1 MTKTAAEER
10 WLNYLR
16 QQKHYSQTQAD
27 ECFGHWQARRQ
38 SLADKVKGI
47 ACRVDNKTLILHIEQ
62 FPGGEEVARIALS
75 DTRPSPESL
84 SGRRQW
90 ACLDGHG
97 HYLKPISLDES
108 AQPELVITPSF
119 SFITASSI
127 HTHPLLIES
136 RFLLDAVQQ
145 DKRPHTVD
153 LYLSP
158 DSTTLFAAHRQA
170 GEVLVISL
178 LDYEII
184 ERFQIRKP
192 GSNRTLN
199 VCFDSKGEKAYI
211 TDNESIQLWI
221 IELDSLKN
229 RIWKSGLGI
238 LGNLMPAPDPRYLY
252 LCTQRPQFSLLYF
265 DTETL
270 STPYS
275 VEIKGDS
282 WCMQRI
288 LPCDPMQLS
297 PDGKLLYF
305 NTWTEAGGLRTPLI
319 HVIKTSSVRTLRS
332 FPIQDGSQPAM
343 LGHSRPNPLHE
354 QEKLDFQSFLLQEN
368 ILTEA
373 DLQAPIEEAP
383 VELKQERK
391 VAPPRKNFQVYQPP
405 KDDPTLWDQIGQ
417 EAEELD
423 LPAEAEIAIVDLL
436 NWAFYRITL
445 TNLLLHNDEV
455 KRLKKLAHE
464 LRKQLRTKKVVLAE
478 LDDLMGKHALRTPI
492 SREAVASLIKQARLR
507 GDSVRFEDIC
517 PLCETPLEQDDGLA
531 CPACFYRL
539 DLPEERDIRHKLSA
553 ETSSRLFAGQMGV
566 VLPGQNRFYTMNV
579 WRQLLGVFEGKSAEI
594 GEIAH
599 VTVLPNHNYLVA
611 DAKGNKV
618 AEYSPGGEQIWKAKL
633 ALRHPVM
640 ATFQVFSEGAN
651 TQEERMI
658 IVDQGNQRVLELD
671 RSGRHWRR
679 YPTLKT
685 PEADKLKSPC
695 DVQLT
700 PTDTWLIA
708 DPGRKEVLEIN
719 ARGELMRT
727 FGAEQGLQHPILAR
741 RLPNGQTWIVDSD
754 LQACLELSPE
764 GKRLRAVRYWP
775 PEPVHGAHWKDEAAP
790 TWVTR
795 LHNGDLVFAGEK
807 VMMQFSPDKELTRW
821 VQGFPNSTVSEQSLL
836 KAQFRSQSSAEIK
849 QKKQAQIKEELKT
862 IHLLAEES
870 DEHLEALAGFMLRLK
885 AKAGDLL
892 VPPGE
897 LGNAMYFLLEGELEM
912 VSAEE
917 EGAVIFT
924 VKQGEICGQQ
934 AFSDQQKVEKP
945 GMRALTD
952 LHILYLERGEFK
964 KAVVKFP
971 RLFQLV
977 RSIDADHQR
986 LFKNFRERK
995 TLALQEELRSKIAGH
1010 RIREFPLFKGAEEA
1024 FFEELSHR
1032 VHPMAYMPEH
1042 DVFGRGES
1050 GGSLFLLLEGRVS
1063 IQRKGDKAPIVE
1075 LEGGQ
1080 IFGEMSVI
1088 LNQPRSATVRTEDY
1102 CKVYELD
1109 IRHINELGQKF
1120 PWFKQKLQEIAESRL
1135 QQNASDLATFEAR
1148 VGINRPDLP
1157 RVDIWALVDMRGDE
1171 LVYMPSLLQ
1180 DVVVGYSWQGEMLWH
1195 WGKESGKELFQPYR
1209 IALLPDSLLVTD
1221 TGNGRVLEIDRET
1234 RNVRKRWRG
1243 LQNPRSA
1250 ALTKEGFLLVAEEG
1264 KGRVLTLSSDSQVN
1278 WEYAPS
1284 HPGSR
1289 PHYAEVTSE
1298 GSVLFADA
1306 GLHQVCE
1313 ISLKGEILWSWGDQ
1327 GESGNGTH
1335 NLKEPSFAHR
1345 LEDGS
1350 TLIADTGNHRLVW
1363 VRPEEEPHLIK
1374 GNLSDPLISPMHVEI
1389 LPNGEWLVYSVS
1401 PEKVVRLSRRGEN
1414 IWSASLYSSQAHS
1427 IPAPPVNTTASEDR
1441 WILDMDRLQELEGGP
1456 NQAAEITVE
1465 QELQSDSTQPVVSE
1479 ALQAELEER
1488 AQRWQDLDLDPESQ
1502 EEGDSRWKGLDFLD
1516 EIAPEV
1522 TAETESE
1529 NLFAE
1534 TATPL
1539 SAETNQAFAFLDEEP
1554 ELKPAGGL
1562 FDLSEDALS
1571 FFDEAG
1577 QTIMHIP
1584 ETETS
1589 ADTGLSALS
1598 SDSFDFLDEDRP
1610 NLNQTVMQL
1619 PTAPPANPAETSHN
1633 PFGFL
1638 DEILPSDSEAEA
1650 ETKGE
1655 AEDLAEFS
1663 IRLVEEPVIE
1673 VEQKVYAAYQPI
1685 FGDEGTPSTSQ
1696 AATEATAKTPPQV
1709 ATPAEPEMALPER
1722 SLAPSLEPQLGDS
1735 LVHYFAP
1742 EAAESLDEYRLK
1754 ATPVDELDLVP
1765 APPTPILNEEEE
1777 PESALSSAAELVF
1790 LDEDEPALTREEMIA
1805 REAEER
1811 LAAIQNISVA
1821 DPNAE
1826 DETPAYTPIFLSEA
1840 LDHEGVKLET
1850 EAESEKE
1857 D

>member
-1 MTKTAAEER
+1 MTHTAAEER

-16 QQKHYSQTQAD
+16 QQKQYTQAQAD
-27 ECFGHWQARRQ
+27 DCLGHWQTRRQ
-38 SLADKVKGI
+38 SLADKVKGL

-75 DTRPSPESL
+75 DQRPSPESL

-90 ACLDGHG
+90 ACLDSHG
-97 HYLKPISLDES
+97 HYLKPISLEES

-119 SFITASSI
+119 SFITATSI
-127 HTHPLLIES
+127 HTHPLLVES

-158 DSTTLFAAHRQA
+158 DSETLFASHRQA

-178 LDYEII
+178 LDYEIV

-305 NTWTEAGGLRTPLI
+305 NTWTESAGLRTPLI
-319 HVIKTSSVRTLRS
+319 HVIKTSSVRTLRT

-343 LGHSRPNPLHE
+343 LGHTRANPLHE

-373 DLQAPIEEAP
+373 DLEAPIAEAP
-383 VELKQERK
+383 IELKQERK
-391 VAPPRKNFQVYQPP
+391 AAPPRKNFQVYQPP

-423 LPAEAEIAIVDLL
+423 LPAEAEMAIVDLL

-445 TNLLLHNDEV
+445 TNLLLHNEEV

-478 LDDLMGKHALRTPI
+478 LDDLMGKHSLRTPI

-507 GDSVRFEDIC
+507 GDAVRFEDIC

-539 DLPEERDIRHKLSA
+539 DLPGERDIRHKLSA

-611 DAKGNKV
+611 DVKGNKV

-633 ALRHPVM
+633 ALRQPVM
-640 ATFQVFSEGAN
+640 ATFQIFSESA
-651 TQEERMI
+651 TMQEERII

-685 PEADKLKSPC
+685 PEADKPKAPC

-700 PTDTWLIA
+700 PTDSWLIA

-727 FGAEQGLQHPILAR
+727 FGAEQGIQHPILAR
-741 RLPNGQTWIVDSD
+741 RLPNGHTWIVDSN

-775 PEPVHGAHWKDEAAP
+775 PEPIHGSHWKDEAAP

-807 VMMQFSPDKELTRW
+807 VMMQFSPDKEITRW
-821 VQGFPNSTVSEQSLL
+821 VQGFPNSTVADQSLL
-836 KAQFRSQSSAEIK
+836 KAQFRSQSSAEVK
-849 QKKQAQIKEELKT
+849 QKKLAQIKADLKT

-870 DEHLEALAGFMLRLK
+870 DEHLEGLAGFMLQLK
-885 AKAGDLL
+885 AKAGDYL

-917 EGAVIFT
+917 EGAVMFNI
-924 VKQGEICGQQ
+924 KQGEICGQQ

-952 LHILYLERGEFK
+952 LKALYLERGEFK

-971 RLFQLV
+971 KLFQLV
-977 RSIDADHQR
+977 RSIDAEHQR

-1032 VHPMAYMPEH
+1032 VHPMAYMPEQTI
-1042 DVFGRGES
+1042 FGRGES

-1063 IQRKGDKAPIVE
+1063 IQRKGDKEPVVE

-1080 IFGEMSVI
+1080 IFGEMSLL

-1109 IRHINELGQKF
+1109 SRHINELGEKF

-1135 QQNASDLATFEAR
+1135 QQNASDLAAFEAR

-1157 RVDIWALVDMRGDE
+1157 RVDIWALVEMHGDE
-1171 LVYMPSLLQ
+1171 RVYMPSLLQ
-1180 DVVVGYSWQGEMLWH
+1180 DILVGYSWQGEMLWH

-1209 IALLPDSLLVTD
+1209 MALLPDSLLVTD
-1221 TGNGRVLEIDRET
+1221 TGNGRVLEIDLET
-1234 RNVRKRWRG
+1234 RAIRKRWRG

-1250 ALTKEGFLLVAEEG
+1250 TLTKEGFLLVAEEG
-1264 KGRVLTLSSDSQVN
+1264 KGRLVTLTSDSQVN
-1278 WEYAPS
+1278 WEYAAE
-1284 HPGSR
+1284 HPLSQ
-1289 PHYAEVTSE
+1289 PYYAEVTPE
-1298 GSVLFADA
+1298 GTVLFADA

-1313 ISLKGEILWSWGDQ
+1313 ISLKGDILWAWGEK

-1335 NLKEPSFAHR
+1335 NLKHPSFAHR
-1345 LEDGS
+1345 LDDGS

-1363 VRPEEEPHLIK
+1363 LRPEEEPQLIK

-1389 LPNGEWLVYSVS
+1389 LPNGEWLVYSAS

-1414 IWSASLYSSQAHS
+1414 IWSASLSPGSGQHS
-1427 IPAPPVNTTASEDR
+1427 ISATAVAPVSAEDR
-1441 WILDMDRLQELEGGP
+1441 WILDVDRLQELEGGP
-1456 NQAAEITVE
+1456 NEAAEITVE
-1465 QELQSDSTQPVVSE
+1465 QELQTDTQPVVSA

-1488 AQRWQDLDLDPESQ
+1488 AQRWQDLDLEPENP

-1516 EIAPEV
+1516 DIAEEAV
-1522 TAETESE
+1522 AETESE
-1529 NLFAE
+1529 NRFAE

-1539 SAETNQAFAFLDEEP
+1539 SAEADQAFAFLDEEP
-1554 ELKPAGGL
+1554 ELKPAGSVL
-1562 FDLSEDALS
+1562 NLEEDALA
-1571 FFDEAG
+1571 FLDEMEGG

-1584 ETETS
+1584 QAPPSETAET
-1589 ADTGLSALS
+1589 AMAQAETALAL
-1598 SDSFDFLDEDRP
+1598 SDSFDFLDE
-1610 NLNQTVMQL
+1610 
-1619 PTAPPANPAETSHN
+1619 TAPVPTETLMN
-1633 PFGFL
+1633 IRL
-1638 DEILPSDSEAEA
+1638 AEA
-1650 ETKGE
+1650 E
-1655 AEDLAEFS
+1655 
-1663 IRLVEEPVIE
+1663 P
-1673 VEQKVYAAYQPI
+1673 
-1685 FGDEGTPSTSQ
+1685 
-1696 AATEATAKTPPQV
+1696 
-1709 ATPAEPEMALPER
+1709 LPEIE
-1722 SLAPSLEPQLGDS
+1722 APVYP
-1735 LVHYFAP
+1735 
-1742 EAAESLDEYRLK
+1742 K
-1754 ATPVDELDLVP
+1754 
-1765 APPTPILNEEEE
+1765 
-1777 PESALSSAAELVF
+1777 
-1790 LDEDEPALTREEMIA
+1790 
-1805 REAEER
+1805 
-1811 LAAIQNISVA
+1811 
-1821 DPNAE
+1821 
-1826 DETPAYTPIFLSEA
+1826 YTPIFEI
-1840 LDHEGVKLET
+1840 
-1850 EAESEKE
+1850 ESEPAPEEPQRPDEEPNDEPNEEPQPPLPAIVNEPLVSETKTE
-1857 D
+1857 EEAAAETSAPVSEEHPWGDLAFLEGE